1 MPPRRTHE
9 VSSTARVLGPNIS
22 PSSALRRTSFNII
35 LSASTSAHDSR
46 PTSLARTANTR
57 SLGPA
62 LPSPTKQPSR
72 DPAPLPALTLHANP
86 QRPSLF
92 LFSNRANAETRAA
105 EVGAPWVPVA
115 YACGYLL
122 TDGWRFQDLTG
133 VVPAFCPV
141 PVNSLPLLRA
151 LVTELP
157 RLDVPVRDWPD
168 IIRQNL
174 ENEPSLQELTKPLFE
189 AACYCVLL
197 RAGHPAPTGDK
208 SDWLTTPAW
217 ALKLP
222 RRRSFEI
229 QISRRA

>member
-1 MPPRRTHE
+1 
-9 VSSTARVLGPNIS
+9 L
-22 PSSALRRTSFNII
+22 
-35 LSASTSAHDSR
+35 STSTSNHDAPPSH
-46 PTSLARTANTR
+46 LARTTHQ
-57 SLGPA
+57 SVVPGFPGPNH
-62 LPSPTKQPSR
+62 PSPQHR
-72 DPAPLPALTLHANP
+72 APLPALTLQANP

-92 LFSNRANAETRAA
+92 LFANRTDAETRAA

-122 TDGWRFQDLTG
+122 TDGWRFQDMTG

-174 ENEPSLQELTKPLFE
+174 ENEPSLQDLTKPLFE

-229 QISRRA
+229 QIPRRS